1 RGLGFGEEEIGDSRS
16 LDFEGKFR
24 AGLGGVDVV
33 LDSLA
38 GEFVDASLRLL
49 GPGGRFVEMGML
61 DRRDPAQVA
70 AEHPGVAYTG
80 FMLMDLAPDRLHEI
94 LTRIVDLFEAGV
106 LTASPLTAW
115 DIRDVP
121 EALRFM
127 SQARHIG
134 KNVLTV
140 PAPLRPEGTVLITGG
155 TGGLGA
161 LAARHLVTEYGVRR
175 LVLAS
180 RRGPDTP
187 GAGKLRDELVAL
199 GAHVDVVACDAADR
213 DSLDAVLAAIPPEH
227 RLTGVVHAAGVL
239 ADALLENMTAERVA
253 EVLRP
258 KVDAAW
264 NLHEATRHLDL
275 SMFVLYSSVAGVIG
289 NAGQANY
296 AAANVFLDALAQH
309 RRVNGLP
316 ATSIAWGPWQQSTG
330 MTRTLADADF
340 ARLRREGFPPLGER
354 EGMALFD
361 AALSGSRAAF
371 VAARIDRSALTESAD
386 HDPRPIMRDLVG
398 PDRRRAE
405 TVVGGSPQPVH
416 RLAGLSTAEQDRVV
430 LDLIRA
436 EAAAVLGSDAETI
449 AADKPFSDI
458 GFDSLGVMEFRNRLK
473 SAAGVQVPATAMFD
487 YPTPRDL
494 AGYLRQEI
502 APVEDPAKRLAA
514 EVEALAHSLASA
526 DLSAADRSS
535 LATTL
540 SALLRELEGRDAG
553 AADPGGDAD
562 HLDTADDHELFE
574 FIDNL
579 S

>member
-1 RGLGFGEEEIGDSRS
+1 
-16 LDFEGKFR
+16 
-24 AGLGGVDVV
+24 VDVV

-49 GPGGRFVEMGML
+49 RPGGRFVEMGLL
-61 DRRDPAQVA
+61 DRRDPQQVA
-70 AEHPGVAYTG
+70 AEHPGVTYRG
-80 FMLMDLAPDRLHEI
+80 FMLMDVEPDRLHEI
-94 LTRIVDLFEAGV
+94 LTRVVDLFEAGV

-140 PAPLRPEGTVLITGG
+140 PTPLSPEGTVLITGG

-175 LVLAS
+175 LILTS
-180 RRGPDTP
+180 RRGRDAP
-187 GAGKLRDELVAL
+187 GAEELSAELVAL

-213 DSLDAVLAAIPPEH
+213 ASVDAVLAAIPPEYP
-227 RLTGVVHAAGVL
+227 LTGVIHLAGVL
-239 ADALLENMTAERVA
+239 ADALLENMTAERI
-253 EVLRP
+253 EQVLRP

-275 SMFVLYSSVAGVIG
+275 SMFVLYSSIAGVIG

-296 AAANVFLDALAQH
+296 AAANTFLDALAHH
-309 RRVNGLP
+309 RHVTGLP
-316 ATSIAWGPWQQSTG
+316 AISMAWGPWQQNTG
-330 MTRTLADADF
+330 MTRALDDADF

-361 AALSGSRAAF
+361 AAVADGRAAF
-371 VAARIDRSALTESAD
+371 VAARIDRSALTDSGD
-386 HDPRPIMRDLVG
+386 HDPRPIMRDLLG
-398 PDRRRAE
+398 PTRRRAE
-405 TVVGGSPQPVH
+405 TALGGSPQPVH
-416 RLAGLSTAEQDRVV
+416 RLAGLSTTEQDRIV
-430 LDLIRA
+430 LDLIRG
-436 EAAAVLGSDAETI
+436 EAAAVLGGDAETI

-473 SAAGVQVPATAMFD
+473 SAVGVQVPATAMFD
-487 YPTPRDL
+487 YPTPMDL

-502 APVEDPAKRLAA
+502 APVEDPAKRIAA
-514 EVEALAHSLASA
+514 DVEALARSFASA

-553 AADPGGDAD
+553 DADPGGDAD
-562 HLDTADDHELFE
+562 HLDTADDDELFE